1 MKSEGQ
7 EEIENY
13 LQVHQIYQKLLS
25 SLMKKFNPYN
35 CLVALCVPLQNYLH
49 QAFLQLI
56 HF

>member
-25 SLMKKFNPYN
+25 SLMKKFYLYN
-35 CLVALCVPLQNYLH
+35 YLVALRVPLQNHHH

-56 HF
+56 RF

>member
-25 SLMKKFNPYN
+25 SLMKKFYPYN
-35 CLVALCVPLQNYLH
+35 YLVAPCGPLQNYHH

-56 HF
+56 RF